1 MEKEGPRSGMGS
13 ILDNSARSYTSMQRA
28 DSLWVQERMQGGA
41 ANAKKQRF
49 NALLFVT
56 VEDIATTNFFN
67 HSCTLIIL

>member
-28 DSLWVQERMQGGA
+28 DSLWVQERMQGA
-41 ANAKKQRF
+41 LRF